1 MTVLDDDK
9 QNAWGSTG
17 LTTVFVVDDHATFAQ
32 LAEFALAAE
41 PDLDCV
47 GTAYSVTE
55 ALAKVHELRPDVV
68 VMDVHLGD
76 GDGVAAT
83 AELTDAL
90 PELRVVILS
99 AHLDDAVVHAAA
111 QAGASAVLPKDG
123 SLCDLLHAV
132 RTCTRG
138 HMLVPRQAM
147 TSRGAPPSEEP
158 PVRQVLTPR
167 EQEVLQML
175 GSGAGV
181 HVIARELG
189 ISLATCRGHVK
200 AVLTKLGAH
209 TQLEAVV
216 LAMQHRLIH
225 VGTTDLR

>member
-1 MTVLDDDK
+1 MTVLDDDRPS
-9 QNAWGSTG
+9 AWGSAG
-17 LTTVFVVDDHATFAQ
+17 PTTVLVVDDHTTFAQ

-47 GTAYSVTE
+47 GTAYSVTD
-55 ALAKVHELRPDVV
+55 ALAKVRALRPDVV

-83 AELTDAL
+83 AELTEDL

-99 AHLDDAVVHAAA
+99 AHLDDAVVQAAA
-111 QAGASAVLPKDG
+111 AAGASAVLPKDG
-123 SLCDLLHAV
+123 NLCDLLHAV

-147 TSRGAPPSEEP
+147 TTRGAIPSQEP
-158 PVRQVLTPR
+158 PVRQLLTPR

-209 TQLEAVV
+209 SQLEAVV
-216 LAMQHRLIH
+216 LAMQHRLIQ
-225 VGTTDLR
+225 VGTADTR

>member
-1 MTVLDDDK
+1 VTVLDDDRSS
-9 QNAWGSTG
+9 AWGSTG
-17 LTTVFVVDDHATFAQ
+17 RTSVLVVDDHTTFAE

-41 PDLDCV
+41 PDIDCV

-55 ALAKVHELRPDVV
+55 ALAKVRALRPDVV

-83 AELTDAL
+83 AELTAEQPD
-90 PELRVVILS
+90 LRVIILS
-99 AHLDDAVVHAAA
+99 AHLDDTIVQSAAE
-111 QAGASAVLPKDG
+111 AGASAVLAKNG

-132 RTCTRG
+132 RSCTRG
-138 HMLVPRQAM
+138 HMLVHRQALAAM
-147 TSRGAPPSEEP
+147 RAAPSETRAL
-158 PVRQVLTPR
+158 RQALTPR

-175 GSGAGV
+175 GSGAGA

-200 AVLTKLGAH
+200 SVLTKLGAH
-209 TQLEAVV
+209 SQLEAVV
-216 LAMQHRLIH
+216 LAMQHRLIQ
-225 VGTTDLR
+225 VGTTDAS

>member
-1 MTVLDDDK
+1 MTVLDDDSAS
-9 QNAWGSTG
+9 AWGSSGRTSV
-17 LTTVFVVDDHATFAQ
+17 LIVDDHTTFAE

-41 PDLDCV
+41 PDIDCV
-47 GTAYSVTE
+47 GTAYSVSDG
-55 ALAKVHELRPDVV
+55 LAKAQALRPDVV

-83 AELTDAL
+83 AELTEVL
-90 PELRVVILS
+90 PDLRVVILS
-99 AHLDDAVVHAAA
+99 AHLDAAVVQSAAE
-111 QAGASAVLPKDG
+111 AGASAVLTKDG

-138 HMLVPRQAM
+138 HMLVNRQVLAM
-147 TSRGAPPSEEP
+147 RSAVPAQAGS
-158 PVRQVLTPR
+158 VRQPLTPR

-181 HVIARELG
+181 HLIARELG
-189 ISLATCRGHVK
+189 ISLGTCRGHVK
-200 AVLTKLGAH
+200 SVLTKLGAH
-209 TQLEAVV
+209 SQLEAVV
-216 LAMQHRLIH
+216 LAMQQRLIQ

>member
-1 MTVLDDDK
+1 MTVLDDDRPS
-9 QNAWGSTG
+9 AWGSTG
-17 LTTVFVVDDHATFAQ
+17 PMTVLVVDDHTTFAQ
-32 LAEFALAAE
+32 LAEFAFAAE
-41 PDLDCV
+41 PDLECV
-47 GTAYSVTE
+47 GTAYSVSD
-55 ALAKVHELRPDVV
+55 ALAKVRALRPDVV

-76 GDGVAAT
+76 GDGIAAT
-83 AELTDAL
+83 AELTEDL
-90 PELRVVILS
+90 PDLRVVILS
-99 AHLDDAVVHAAA
+99 AHLDDTVVRAAA
-111 QAGASAVLPKDG
+111 ESGASAVLPKDG
-123 SLCDLLHAV
+123 NLCDLLHAV
-132 RTCTRG
+132 RSCTRG

-147 TSRGAPPSEEP
+147 TTRITVSQEP

-209 TQLEAVV
+209 SQLEAVV

-225 VGTTDLR
+225 VGTTDTR

>member
-1 MTVLDDDK
+1 MTVLDDDRPS
-9 QNAWGSTG
+9 AWGSTG
-17 LTTVFVVDDHATFAQ
+17 PTTVLVVDDHTTFAQ
-32 LAEFALAAE
+32 LAEFAFAAE
-41 PDLDCV
+41 PDLECV
-47 GTAYSVTE
+47 GTAYSVSD
-55 ALAKVHELRPDVV
+55 ALAKVRALRPDVV

-76 GDGVAAT
+76 GDGIAAT
-83 AELTDAL
+83 AELTEDL
-90 PELRVVILS
+90 PDLRVVILS
-99 AHLDDAVVHAAA
+99 AHLDDTVVRAAA
-111 QAGASAVLPKDG
+111 EAGASAVLPKDG
-123 SLCDLLHAV
+123 NLCDLLHAV
-132 RTCTRG
+132 RSCTRG

-147 TSRGAPPSEEP
+147 TTRITVSQEP

-209 TQLEAVV
+209 SQLEAVV
-216 LAMQHRLIH
+216 LAMQHRLIQ
-225 VGTTDLR
+225 VGATDTR